1 MRIVLNKGE
10 DAPLIFE
17 TDNIA
22 DTNKLLESNAIIRTV
37 SVIDII
43 VSALQ
48 LSSGAYRDT
57 LEKKLLECTEARI
70 EEGTEE
76 D

>member
-1 MRIVLNKGE
+1 MRIVINKGE

-48 LSSGAYRDT
+48 YYC
-57 LEKKLLECTEARI
+57 LL
-70 EEGTEE
+70 
-76 D
+76 